1 MISIEITAS
10 ADDILVGLQH
20 IHEEATETE
29 PSFSMLSL
37 GFLLFTVSF
46 VYIDVEDE

>member
-20 IHEEATETE
+20 IHEEATETD
-29 PSFSMLSL
+29 PSFSM
-37 GFLLFTVSF
+37 
-46 VYIDVEDE
+46 